1 MAMIEGFTRSI
12 EKTVFGA
19 RPLFL
24 IAFILITGFLGY
36 HASHLKIDAGFEKQL
51 PMKHPFIKTLLQY
64 RTEFG
69 GANRIIVSLSPRQGT
84 IFNPEF
90 LKVFKKVNDE
100 VYYIKGV
107 NRASIQSIFT
117 PNVRFVEIVDGGF
130 SGGKV
135 VPADFQYSQEDVET
149 VRKNLLKSSVI
160 GRLVASDFTAA
171 AIHFQ
176 LTDADPTT
184 GEKLN
189 YLEVANQLEEQIRRK
204 YISEKLD
211 FKMIPEKSEG
221 DEKELLRDTEVRDL
235 DINIIGFA
243 KAVGDV
249 AKGAKGVLVFL
260 ALSILLT
267 LLLIY
272 YFIKSWRFSLLLIS
286 CSLVAVIWDLG
297 MLPLLGMGLDPMSI
311 LVPFLIC
318 AIGVSHGIQIL
329 NGVNYSLNEGMN
341 CYDASRSAF
350 RRLIIPG
357 MVALFSDTIGFITIY
372 LIEIQIIQE
381 LAIIASVG
389 VLGLILTNLVLLPI
403 LLSYLKTNPE
413 HVQRVSNNYQ
423 SKKDLWVRL
432 SAFATPRIV
441 ALSLGIC
448 IVLTLLGW
456 KKSQDLKIGDLMPGV
471 PALKQESRYNRDT
484 STIVSKYAIGVDI
497 LNVMAETKKDG
508 CIDYDVMRT
517 IDDFHWVVSNNP
529 NVQGAISL
537 PYVAKIIAAGWNEGH
552 FKWKELSRDSQNLV
566 QAISNIETSTG
577 LLNSS
582 CSVMPI
588 MVFTKDHKAESI
600 DSVLQ
605 TIEKFSTENPDS
617 GVNFRLATGNVGV
630 MAATN
635 QVVEKAQYEIL
646 LWIYGCVI
654 VLCLF
659 LFRSVRATICVILPL
674 VVVSIL
680 AYAMMAALKIGLQTS
695 TLPVAAFGV
704 GIGVDYGI
712 YIFSQLLEYL
722 RAGKPLRE
730 SFRATLESN
739 GNAVLV
745 TGLTLSL
752 SVSTWIFSDLQFQA
766 DMGML
771 FSFMLLANMVG
782 AICLVPALAYLLYP
796 GNRKS
801 HEGRGE

>member
-1 MAMIEGFTRSI
+1 MEGITRVI
-12 EKTVFGA
+12 EKLVFSA
-19 RPLFL
+19 RPLLLLFFL
-24 IAFILITGFLGY
+24 VITGFLGY
-36 HASHLKIDAGFEKQL
+36 QASHLKIDAGFEKQL
-51 PMKHPFIKTLLQY
+51 PLKHPFIQTLLHY
-64 RTEFG
+64 RAEFG
-69 GANRIIVSLSPRQGT
+69 GANRIIVSLSPEKGT
-84 IFNPEF
+84 IFSPEF
-90 LKVFKKVNDE
+90 FKVFKQVNDE
-100 VYYIKGV
+100 VYYITGV

-135 VPADFQYSQEDVET
+135 VPADFQYTSEDVER

-176 LTDADPTT
+176 LTDTDPTT
-184 GEKLN
+184 GEKLD
-189 YLEVANQLEEQIRRK
+189 YLEVAKQLEEKVRQK
-204 YISEKLD
+204 YIDQKLKIDISGMSGTQVEKGAAGGED
-211 FKMIPEKSEG
+211 GKDI
-221 DEKELLRDTEVRDL
+221 

-249 AKGAKGVLVFL
+249 AEGAKGVLVFL
-260 ALSILLT
+260 GLSILLT
-267 LLLIY
+267 ILLVY
-272 YFIKSWRFSLLLIS
+272 YFIKSWRFSFLLVF
-286 CSLVAVIWDLG
+286 CSLIAVVWDLG

-329 NGVNYSLNEGMN
+329 NGVNYSLYEGLN
-341 CYDASRSAF
+341 CHEAARAAF
-350 RRLIIPG
+350 RRLVLPG
-357 MVALFSDTIGFITIY
+357 VVALFSDTIGFITIY

-381 LAIIASVG
+381 LAIIASLG

-403 LLSYLKTNPE
+403 LLSYLKTTQA
-413 HVQRVSNNYQ
+413 HISRVEKNYA
-423 SKKDLWVRL
+423 SKKGLWVRL
-432 SAFATPRIV
+432 SAFATPTVVCICLGLC
-441 ALSLGIC
+441 ALIT
-448 IVLTLLGW
+448 IFGW
-456 KKSQDLKIGDLMPGV
+456 MKSQDLKIGDLLPGV
-471 PALKQESRYNRDT
+471 PALKQDSRYNMDT
-484 STIVSKYAIGVDI
+484 SAIVSKYSIGVDI

-508 CIDYDVMRT
+508 CIDHDIMRT
-517 IDDFHWVVSNNP
+517 IDDFHWVVTNNP
-529 NVQGAISL
+529 HVQGAISL

-566 QAISNIETSTG
+566 QAISSIETSTG

-582 CSVMPI
+582 CSVMPVMI
-588 MVFTKDHKAESI
+588 FTKDHKAESI
-600 DSVLQ
+600 DSVLE
-605 TIEKFSTENPDS
+605 TIEKFSRDNPDS

-635 QVVEKAQYEIL
+635 QVVEGAQYKIL
-646 LWIYGCVI
+646 LWIYSCVI
-654 VLCLF
+654 ILCLL
-659 LFRSVRATICVILPL
+659 LFRSIRATLCVVLPL
-674 VVVSIL
+674 AVVSVL
-680 AYAMMAALKIGLQTS
+680 AYAVMAALKIGLKTS

-712 YIFSQLLEYL
+712 YIFSQLLQHL
-722 RAGKPLRE
+722 RKGEPLRE

-766 DMGML
+766 DMGIL
-771 FSFMLLANMVG
+771 FSFMLFANMVG
-782 AICLVPALAYLLYP
+782 AICLVPALAYILYP
-796 GNRKS
+796 KNRSQSSNKN
-801 HEGRGE
+801 EG